1 MASKNQKIVK
11 IELLEQVKENIS
23 PEQKQERSIAIYDL
37 MENNSFHLVGH
48 TGPYHLYLSKEARHL
63 LFEIKSI
70 EETLINSF
78 YLALGPFRKLIRDY
92 NQICE
97 SYYDAIRTKP
107 PSQIQAI
114 DVGRKALHDEGSQLV
129 IERLKGKIEINNE
142 TARRLFTLIS
152 ILRTRQ

>member
-1 MASKNQKIVK
+1 
-11 IELLEQVKENIS
+11 
-23 PEQKQERSIAIYDL
+23 

-70 EETLINSF
+70 EDTLINSF

-97 SYYDAIRTKP
+97 SYYDAIRTKGV
-107 PSQIQAI
+107 IIIAGLK
-114 DVGRKALHDEGSQLV
+114 DVYSEKTSGNTVK
-129 IERLKGKIEINNE
+129 
-142 TARRLFTLIS
+142 
-152 ILRTRQ
+152 